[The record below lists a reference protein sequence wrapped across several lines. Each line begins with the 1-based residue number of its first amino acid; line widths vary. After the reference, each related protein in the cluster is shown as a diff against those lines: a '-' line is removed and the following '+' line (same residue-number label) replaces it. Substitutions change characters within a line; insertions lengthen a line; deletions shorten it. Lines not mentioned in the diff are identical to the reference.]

1 MTKMSFLALFFHT
14 SDVTNLNPVLFFGAF
29 LTKLSK
35 WSTFLYTRTPRKAPE
50 NKNGFFGDDT
60 VSRKKLKEK
69 VFRSVFGL

>member
-50 NKNGFFGDDT
+50 NKIGFLAMILFH
-60 VSRKKLKEK
+60 EK
-69 VFRSVFGL
+69 AKGESF